1 MDWWAALFPVYGW
14 AKSGLELKDALDK
27 KAQFEKD
34 HPILAKIGG
43 VLGAVLITIVILI
56 ILYILWRI
64 FTSPRLA
71 AAAGTAAGAAAKAA

>member
-1 MDWWAALFPVYGW
+1 MDWWAALFPVVGW
-14 AKSGLELKDALDK
+14 AQSGMDLKAALEKR
-27 KAQFEKD
+27 AQFEKD
-34 HPILAKIGG
+34 HPILAEIGG

-71 AAAGTAAGAAAKAA
+71 AAAGTAAGAAARAA